1 MREMRAAQ
9 LYYSGVRSFVSFSL
23 CRYCSP
29 VSYFIGSKMG
39 SVFSV
44 CICYV
49 FDVLI
54 LVFFLYGIFKL
65 WCQVFSYFLSILSS
79 FFFFFSYTG
88 FGGLRAVSVIDFF
101 CNLLTFLRR
110 AQQSNTLVY
119 SILSP
124 LFYIRLSFL
133 AALTFVQSLVV
144 G

>member
-54 LVFFLYGIFKL
+54 LVFFCMASSNSGVRCFPISCLYCHL
-65 WCQVFSYFLSILSS
+65 S
-79 FFFFFSYTG
+79 FFFSHTLDSAAYVQFP
-88 FGGLRAVSVIDFF
+88 LLIFF